1 MSCQTRDLTV
11 GFKIA
16 LSLMH
21 LIARSFIIYFLRRKS
36 ISHKED
42 ASK

>member
-21 LIARSFIIYFLRRKS
+21 LIAGSFIIYFLRRKS